1 MRTNV
6 ATLDKYANQ
15 VVLTGTFANDAFLTC
30 PTPHIEIE
38 LVNVKNTMII
48 YGIFSLNQLQFGG
61 GVDVVSTDD

>member
-15 VVLTGTFANDAFLTC
+15 VVLTGTF